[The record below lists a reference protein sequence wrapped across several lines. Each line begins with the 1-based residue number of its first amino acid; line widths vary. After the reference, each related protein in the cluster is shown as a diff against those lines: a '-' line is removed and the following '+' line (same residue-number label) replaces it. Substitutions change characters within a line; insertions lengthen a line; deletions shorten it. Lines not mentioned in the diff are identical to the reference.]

1 MRNEC
6 IISSP
11 ANDPVNG
18 SSLERGEIFL
28 FIENDQCESFAYLID
43 DADALRP
50 RDSGTN
56 RQTSER
62 RVDLAERAKRAKIL
76 FS

>member
-11 ANDPVNG
+11 ANG

-28 FIENDQCESFAYLID
+28 FSENDQRKSFAYLID
-43 DADALRP
+43 DADALWP

-56 RQTSER
+56 GQTSER
-62 RVDLAERAKRAKIL
+62 RVDLAEGAKRAKIL